1 MVNSLNDYQKSND
14 LRSKEMIKNLYKIMD
29 KHYEKIKDDVVL
41 GCD

>member
-1 MVNSLNDYQKSND
+1 MVNSLNEYQKSND

-29 KHYEKIKDDVVL
+29 KHYEKIKDDVAL